1 MTDVDGSKMSAEE
14 VNEYA
19 QGFGGYLAQLLVAS
33 SLSDEQK
40 EAWAA
45 LVPEMSLDQLGRFA
59 IVLERYVDPAI
70 LPEMADLR
78 RQLEAVKAD
87 YDAKIAAL
95 NNQTQASL
103 KAVMD
108 EVQAI
113 EAAAKAV

>member
-1 MTDVDGSKMSAEE
+1 MDLQNMTEE
-14 VNEYA
+14 ELKREA
-19 QGFGGYLAQLLVAS
+19 QAFGEHLARLLVAS